1 MLRLFLFT
9 LLDSSGRVL
18 FYAFFQTC
26 TFAHISARHCTPGKA
41 KNEKIRPEG
50 RRCKLFQNN
59 PYFQPTM
66 PQGPAFQR
74 PAYQAQQMYQQPMP
88 MMQDGMIQARFV
100 ASREEAVAA
109 TVIPGCMFLF
119 YDRANRT
126 VYAKLIDPQT
136 GMPDF
141 RELHE
146 PQPEQAQAPQYATMD
161 AVSAAMQE
169 LEQRFDQK
177 LSALQTAKQPSRKA
191 VSADE

>member
-1 MLRLFLFT
+1 M
-9 LLDSSGRVL
+9 
-18 FYAFFQTC
+18 
-26 TFAHISARHCTPGKA
+26 
-41 KNEKIRPEG
+41 
-50 RRCKLFQNN
+50 FQNN
-59 PYFQPTM
+59 PYFQPAM

-74 PAYQAQQMYQQPMP
+74 PAYQPQQMYQQPMP

-119 YDRANRT
+119 YDRANRK

-141 RELHE
+141 RELSE
-146 PQPEQAQAPQYATMD
+146 NQPEQTQPTQYATIE
-161 AVSAAMQE
+161 AVGAAIQE

-177 LSALQTAKQPSRKA
+177 ISALQAAKQTSRKA
-191 VSADE
+191 VSTNDE

>member
-1 MLRLFLFT
+1 M
-9 LLDSSGRVL
+9 
-18 FYAFFQTC
+18 
-26 TFAHISARHCTPGKA
+26 
-41 KNEKIRPEG
+41 
-50 RRCKLFQNN
+50 FQNN
-59 PYFQPTM
+59 PYFPQAM

-74 PAYQAQQMYQQPMP
+74 PAYQQQMYQQMPQP

-119 YDRANRT
+119 YDRANRK

-141 RELHE
+141 RELSE
-146 PQPEQAQAPQYATMD
+146 TQPEQAQATQYATIE
-161 AVSAAMQE
+161 AVGAALQE

-177 LSALQTAKQPSRKA
+177 ISALQTAKQPSRKA
-191 VSADE
+191 VNTDE